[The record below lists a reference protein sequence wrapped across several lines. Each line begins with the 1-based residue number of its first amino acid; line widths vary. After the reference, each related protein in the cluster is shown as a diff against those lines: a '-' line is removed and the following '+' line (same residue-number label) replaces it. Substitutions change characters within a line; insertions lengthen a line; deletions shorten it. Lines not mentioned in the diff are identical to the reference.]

1 MEHIKGRSMKWIDI
15 AKESSESTIKRVLGR
30 EPELLL
36 EMAMPLKVFIDRMDG
51 LKMEMVAHWCLC
63 EYYHL
68 FDKGNLTFKHWRGE
82 LANFINTF
90 RDFKIKG
97 KVNKKKTLQKW
108 LVEYYDYDD
117 PKEIMGVIRSKFDVE
132 GLMDKDRRMVVAESF
147 ASSIDSLIDI
157 ICQPLDSGMT
167 TLEYVKNTFDLED

>member
-1 MEHIKGRSMKWIDI
+1 MKWIDI
-15 AKESSESTIKRVLGR
+15 ANESSESAIKRVLGR

-51 LKMEMVAHWCLC
+51 LSMSLVSHWCLC
-63 EYYHL
+63 EYCHL
-68 FDKGNLTFKHWRGE
+68 FDRENPTFSHWSTEVVNYVDALRRMNIKGNVSKR
-82 LANFINTF
+82 
-90 RDFKIKG
+90 
-97 KVNKKKTLQKW
+97 KTLQKW
-108 LVEYYDYDD
+108 LVDYYDYDD

-132 GLMDKDRRMVVAESF
+132 GLMDNDRRMAVAESF

-167 TLEYVKNTFDLED
+167 TLEYVKTTFGLED

>member
-1 MEHIKGRSMKWIDI
+1 MKWIDI
-15 AKESSESTIKRVLGR
+15 ANESSESAIKRVLGR

-63 EYYHL
+63 EYCHL
-68 FDKGNLTFKHWRGE
+68 FDQENPTFKHWSSEVVNYVDVLRQMS
-82 LANFINTF
+82 
-90 RDFKIKG
+90 IKG

-108 LVEYYDYDD
+108 LVEYYEYDS

-132 GLMDKDRRMVVAESF
+132 GLMDKDRRMTVAESF

-167 TLEYVKNTFDLED
+167 TLEYVKTTFELED

>member
-1 MEHIKGRSMKWIDI
+1 MKWIDI
-15 AKESSESTIKRVLGR
+15 ADESSESAIKRVLGR
-30 EPELLL
+30 EPEFLL

-51 LKMEMVAHWCLC
+51 LKIELIAHWCLC
-63 EYYHL
+63 EYCHI
-68 FDKGNLTFKHWRGE
+68 FDKENPTFRHWRDE

-97 KVNKKKTLQKW
+97 KVSKRKTLQKW
-108 LVEYYDYDD
+108 LVKYYDYDD

-132 GLMDKDRRMVVAESF
+132 GLMDRNRRMTVAESF

-157 ICQPLDSGMT
+157 ICQPLDSGTT
-167 TLEYVKNTFDLED
+167 TLEYVKTTFGLEDANAQD